1 MHVIDH
7 VEHLHGLPA
16 HTFPQFTRSKDMPAA
31 DAVAWRIELGD
42 MDGEEGSDDYWERFL
57 STMPAEDVRALIIG
71 YPWYTEWGMGSM
83 TGTLAEASSRLVG
96 LEALFLGDIVA
107 EQSELSWMEQS
118 DVTPVLTAYPRL
130 RELAVRGSAG
140 LEFTAV
146 RHEALRTL
154 RFECGGL
161 PAGVVRGVLDSDL
174 PALEHLELWLGDEY
188 YGCDTTLEDLA
199 PLLEGARFP
208 ALRHLGLQNSQFQ
221 DEIAAAVAH
230 APVVARLESLSLSLG
245 TLGDAGAEAL
255 LNGQPLTHLRSLDL
269 HHHFLSDAMTARIRE
284 TLEPAG
290 VRVDLSGREEEDE
303 YDDDDEGDGRYI
315 AAAE

>member
-1 MHVIDH
+1 MDH
-7 VEHLHGLPA
+7 VEHFHGLPA
-16 HTFPQFTRSKDMPAA
+16 LTFPPCTHSAGLPAA
-31 DAVAWRIELGD
+31 GAAAWRLELDDTDGD
-42 MDGEEGSDDYWERFL
+42 EASDDYWERFL
-57 STMPAEDVRALIIG
+57 TTMPAQDVRALIIG
-71 YPWYTEWGMGSM
+71 YPWYTEWGLGSM
-83 TGTLAEASSRLVG
+83 TEEVAEANSRLVN
-96 LEALFLGDIVA
+96 LEAVFLGDVIS

-118 DVTPVLTAYPRL
+118 DVTPVLKAYPRL
-130 RELAVRGSAG
+130 RELAVRGSSG
-140 LEFTAV
+140 LAFPPV

-161 PAGVVRGVLDSDL
+161 PAEVVRGVLASDL

-199 PLLEGARFP
+199 PLLEGTRFP

-245 TLGDAGAEAL
+245 TLGDVGAQAL

-269 HHHFLSDAMTARIRE
+269 HHHFVSDAMMLRIRE

-290 VRVDLSGREEEDE
+290 VRVDLSEREDDE
-303 YDDDDEGDGRYI
+303 DDDGARYV